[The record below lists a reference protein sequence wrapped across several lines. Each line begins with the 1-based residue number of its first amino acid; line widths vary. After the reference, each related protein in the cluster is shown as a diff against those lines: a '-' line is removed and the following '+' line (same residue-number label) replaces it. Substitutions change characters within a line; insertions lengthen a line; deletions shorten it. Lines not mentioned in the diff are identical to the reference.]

1 MAGQSFVKFTFFKVD
16 PAWRRR
22 LPEERTRDKSEFA
35 AACNDFAT
43 DDFLRAY
50 STVGTKGS
58 ADLLLWTASPNL
70 DHIHELHVLLN
81 QSGLLRHA
89 EISYSFLAM
98 TKDSP
103 YSDEDRTKIHPGSGK
118 YLFVYPF
125 VKTRDWYLL
134 DLEERKRVMMEH
146 IKVGREYPHINLNT
160 SYSFGLDDQD
170 FVLSFEADEPADF
183 LDLVQR
189 LRETESSRYTARDT
203 PMFTCISTSVEKALN
218 ALDGQA
224 PVPEPAPI
232 NG

>member
-1 MAGQSFVKFTFFKVD
+1 MAGQSFVKFTFIRVD
-16 PAWRRR
+16 PTWRRR
-22 LPEERTRDKSEFA
+22 LPEERTSDKSEFA

-43 DDFLRAY
+43 DHFLRAY

-81 QSGLLRHA
+81 QSGLMRYA
-89 EISYSFLAM
+89 EISNSFLAM
-98 TKDSP
+98 TKSSP
-103 YSDEDRTKIHPGSGK
+103 YTDEDRTKVRPGDGK

-125 VKTRDWYLL
+125 VKTREWYLL
-134 DLEERKRVMMEH
+134 DLEERKRIMMEH
-146 IKVGREYPHINLNT
+146 IAVGREYPHINLNT

-170 FVLSFEADEPADF
+170 FVVSFEADKPADF

-189 LRETESSRYTARDT
+189 LRETESSLYTQRDT

-224 PVPEPAPI
+224 PVPLAEAL
-232 NG
+232 G